1 MISLA
6 SKPRLAT
13 KARLHYDRHAGR
25 HMLLYPEKG
34 LLLNDSALAI
44 LRLCSGELTVADIVA
59 RLLQRRGTTPAES
72 LERDVLSFLNTLA
85 QRALIRD
92 QPQL

>member
-13 KARLHYDRHAGR
+13 KARLHYDRHQGR

-59 RLLQRRGTTPAES
+59 RLLQRRGATPAES

-92 QPQL
+92 QPQP

>member
-59 RLLQRRGTTPAES
+59 RLLQRRGATPAES

>member
-6 SKPRLAT
+6 SKPRLST

-92 QPQL
+92 QPQV

>member
-92 QPQL
+92 QPQV

>member
-6 SKPRLAT
+6 SKPRLAS

>member
-6 SKPRLAT
+6 SKPRLAQR
-13 KARLHYDRHAGR
+13 ARLHYDRHEGR

-59 RLLQRRGTTPAES
+59 RLLQRRGSTSAEA
-72 LERDVLSFLNTLA
+72 LERDVVSFLNTLA
-85 QRALIRD
+85 ERALIRD
-92 QPQL
+92 HP